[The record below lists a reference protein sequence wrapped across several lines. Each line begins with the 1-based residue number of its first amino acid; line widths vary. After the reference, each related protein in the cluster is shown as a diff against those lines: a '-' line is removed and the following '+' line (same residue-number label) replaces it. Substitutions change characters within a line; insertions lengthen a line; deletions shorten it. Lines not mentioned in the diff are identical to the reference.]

1 MFNKAL
7 LILKWEYLDKI
18 YYATFLRSQ
27 ASIMTQRSLETKE
40 AVRGTE
46 MKRSQA
52 KIREVRISS
61 ITDTRYEL
69 MYHRN
74 LLSQNISQLLT
85 SVLSC

>member
-1 MFNKAL
+1 
-7 LILKWEYLDKI
+7 
-18 YYATFLRSQ
+18 
-27 ASIMTQRSLETKE
+27 MTQRSLETKE

-61 ITDTRYEL
+61 ITDIDEL

>member
-1 MFNKAL
+1 MFKKAL
-7 LILKWEYLDKI
+7 LILKWEYLDKT

-52 KIREVRISS
+52 KIREVRISRAS
-61 ITDTRYEL
+61 
-69 MYHRN
+69 
-74 LLSQNISQLLT
+74 
-85 SVLSC
+85 